1 MDMLIA
7 LLPALFLGSNSVIT
21 AKIDGKPSQGT
32 LGTTIGAVMFAVLVS
47 LFYTVPNA
55 GWAFAFDAR
64 IWLVGLCSGVFWT
77 IGSFGQF
84 SALKPLGVSM
94 AMPISTAGQ
103 VVGNALLAAI
113 VLGQWRTPKVWIV
126 GVIAIIL
133 VTAGAVLCSGKDS
146 AADVHR
152 ISAKDMRFGLGALL
166 FSTVGFMLYFIFPN
180 LMHHTGFIPDS
191 IYDAP
196 SGNGLYYMTA
206 VILPQSVGQ
215 ILAALAIIVFVERDR
230 TLILHRKTALN
241 IITGLLWA
249 VGNMLIFVSAA
260 NPHVGQAIA
269 TTFSQLG
276 VIVSTYGG
284 IVVLHEHKTKRQM
297 AGILLGTLL
306 IVAGAVLMGLYT
318 TT

>member
-32 LGTTIGAVMFAVLVS
+32 LGTTIGAVMFAALVS
-47 LFYTVPNA
+47 LCYTVPNA
-55 GWAFAFDAR
+55 GWAFAFDPR
-64 IWLVGLCSGVFWT
+64 IWIVVLASGVFWT

-103 VVGNALLAAI
+103 VVGNALLAAT
-113 VLGQWRTPKVWIV
+113 VLGQWRTLRVWII
-126 GVIAIIL
+126 GIIAIIL
-133 VTAGAVLCSGKDS
+133 VTAGAVLCSAKDTAS
-146 AADVHR
+146 DARR
-152 ISAKDMRFGLGALL
+152 IDAKDMRFGLSMLL
-166 FSTVGFMLYFIFPN
+166 LSTAGFMLYFIFPN
-180 LMHHTGFIPDS
+180 LMHHTGFIGDAV
-191 IYDAP
+191 YDAP

-215 ILAALAIIVFVERDR
+215 IAAALAIIVFVERDR
-230 TLILHRKTALN
+230 TLILRRKTALN

-284 IVVLHEHKTKRQM
+284 IAVLHEHKTKHQM
-297 AGILLGTLL
+297 VSILFGTVL
-306 IVAGAVLMGLYT
+306 IVAGAVLMSMYT
-318 TT
+318 TA